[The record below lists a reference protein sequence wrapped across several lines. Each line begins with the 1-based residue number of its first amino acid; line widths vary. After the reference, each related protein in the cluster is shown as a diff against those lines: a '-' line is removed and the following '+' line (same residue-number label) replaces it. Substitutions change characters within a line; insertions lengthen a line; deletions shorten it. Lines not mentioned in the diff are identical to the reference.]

1 MADYIDIRKAENPW
15 DFIKI
20 EKCVPPITGHQQGY
34 RITAG
39 SYTDQKIV
47 DFVIHEDEL
56 ASLKRQLED
65 LA

>member
-1 MADYIDIRKAENPW
+1 MADFISIRKAENPW

-20 EKCVPPITGHQQGY
+20 EKCVTPVTGHQQKY

-39 SYTDQKIV
+39 SYIDQKIV
-47 DFVIHEDEL
+47 DFVIDEDEL
-56 ASLKRQLED
+56 KSLKKQLED